1 MLYPGSLCLPYLSGK
16 ASPGPP
22 FSAPLEP
29 CPSTVRWVSSFG
41 MRSRMRLPGLHD
53 PGIDFSLVASIA
65 PTTSTRRR
73 FYDALW
79 TCGRVGWCVYH
90 THHTFLQRLI
100 YVVGSMI
107 CCCGSK
113 PFDPSLLDCCLLILL
128 QKGESLPVVPISGH
142 GMVCR
147 FERTP
152 SSLLLHHCLLS
163 HLTLRLTA
171 SCPTPILRRISGSG
185 SCP

>member
-1 MLYPGSLCLPYLSGK
+1 MACEVECDYPDFMTRGSIFAGS
-16 ASPGPP
+16 
-22 FSAPLEP
+22 EH
-29 CPSTVRWVSSFG
+29 
-41 MRSRMRLPGLHD
+41 RSNY
-53 PGIDFSLVASIA
+53 IDE
-65 PTTSTRRR
+65 TS

-152 SSLLLHHCLLS
+152 SFLLLHHCLLS

-171 SCPTPILRRISGSG
+171 ILALRLS
-185 SCP
+185 